1 MKEVPVSALD
11 AGLQKQVES
20 ARAAFERGQLD
31 RVATACGEVL
41 SAEPGC
47 LPVRKLQR
55 AARIKQ
61 GRPGRVRRMLGRL
74 SSAPLWLSGKLALGK
89 NPLKALA
96 YAQRMLDVDPLSGA
110 ALRLLASAATALGW
124 SETAIFAGE
133 ALREI
138 EPTEVSGLVTLGR
151 AYLSAGRAE
160 NALEV
165 AGCALQLEPAN
176 AQAQALLKD
185 ASVAQTMRQGRWG
198 DSGDFRGKL
207 RQPS

>member
-1 MKEVPVSALD
+1 
-11 AGLQKQVES
+11 
-20 ARAAFERGQLD
+20 
-31 RVATACGEVL
+31 
-41 SAEPGC
+41 
-47 LPVRKLQR
+47 
-55 AARIKQ
+55 
-61 GRPGRVRRMLGRL
+61 
-74 SSAPLWLSGKLALGK
+74 LGK

-198 DSGDFRGKL
+198 DGGDFRGKL